1 MLVVTGGGAGEQVVA
16 QAKVAQILGDHAV
29 VTVGQLLGSEAFL
42 LRLNENRGAV
52 LVGAGHHEHIIALH
66 ALVARVDVGG
76 HTKSCNVTDMTGA
89 VCIRPSNIHQNMT
102 HKA

>member
-16 QAKVAQILGDHAV
+16 QAEVAQVLGDHAV
-29 VTVGQLLGSEAFL
+29 VAVRELLGGQPLL
-42 LRLNENRGAV
+42 LRLDENRGAV

-76 HTKSCNVTDMTGA
+76 HAEAGDVADMTGA

>member
-16 QAKVAQILGDHAV
+16 QAEVAQILGDHAV
-29 VTVGQLLGSEAFL
+29 VTVGQFLGSETFL
-42 LRLNENRGAV
+42 LRLDENRGAV

-66 ALVARVDVGG
+66 ALVARIHVGG
-76 HTKSCNVTDMTGA
+76 HAEAGDVTDMTGA
-89 VCIRPSNIHQNMT
+89 VSIRPSNIHQNMT

>member
-16 QAKVAQILGDHAV
+16 QAEVAQILGDHAV
-29 VTVGQLLGSEAFL
+29 VTVGQFLGSETFL
-42 LRLNENRGAV
+42 LRLDENRGAV

-76 HTKSCNVTDMTGA
+76 HTKSRDVADMTGA